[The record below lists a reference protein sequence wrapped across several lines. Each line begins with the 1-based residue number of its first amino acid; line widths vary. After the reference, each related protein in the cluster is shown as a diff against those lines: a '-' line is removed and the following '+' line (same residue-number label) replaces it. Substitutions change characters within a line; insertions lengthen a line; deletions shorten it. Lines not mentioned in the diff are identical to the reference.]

1 MPNSTP
7 PVPPPLDAPLDAM
20 PAAPPE
26 PGLRERKKARLRAQ
40 IAETA
45 LALFREAGLER
56 TTVDEICRRVEISQP
71 TFYKYFPSKE
81 AILAEHAMVGWGEL
95 LRAALDAPG
104 SLEARLRACFAAI
117 AKRMTEDWRLWHAIA
132 VSGAYNPVR
141 DPALLQ
147 SSDAGT
153 RALERVLTQG
163 QERSEL
169 TRDFGADRLASML
182 EGLMLRVGIEWGAG
196 YLGNRPLIEAMDE
209 AIEFFLRAARVAP
222 RPGAK
227 QPSKAPARRPAKQ
240 AASRPAARPRG
251 R

>member
-1 MPNSTP
+1 MSNSTP
-7 PVPPPLDAPLDAM
+7 PAASASDAVL
-20 PAAPPE
+20 PE
-26 PGLRERKKARLRAQ
+26 LGLRERKKARLRAQ
-40 IAETA
+40 ISDTA
-45 LALFREAGLER
+45 LALFRDAGLER

-104 SLEARLRACFAAI
+104 SLETRLRACFAAI
-117 AKRMTEDWRLWHAIA
+117 GARMTEDWRLWHAIA

-147 SSDAGT
+147 SSEAGT
-153 RALERVLTQG
+153 RALERVLAQG

-169 TRDFGADRLASML
+169 TRDFSADRLASML

-196 YLGNRPLIEAMDE
+196 YLGSRPLAEAMDE
-209 AIEFFLRAARVAP
+209 AIEFFLRAARPAA
-222 RPGAK
+222 R
-227 QPSKAPARRPAKQ
+227 SKKGKPARR
-240 AASRPAARPRG
+240 RRR
-251 R
+251 

>member
-1 MPNSTP
+1 MSNS
-7 PVPPPLDAPLDAM
+7 AP
-20 PAAPPE
+20 PAASQSVAAPTE

-40 IAETA
+40 IADTA
-45 LALFREAGLER
+45 LTLFRDLGLER

-95 LRAALDAPG
+95 LRAALDARG

-117 AKRMTEDWRLWHAIA
+117 AARMTEDWRLWHVIA

-147 SSDAGT
+147 STDAGT
-153 RALERVLTQG
+153 RALERMLAQG
-163 QERSEL
+163 QERAEL
-169 TRDFGADRLASML
+169 THDFGADRLASML

-196 YLGNRPLIEAMDE
+196 YLGDRPLGEAMDE
-209 AIEFFLRAARVAP
+209 AIEFFLRAARP
-222 RPGAK
+222 
-227 QPSKAPARRPAKQ
+227 APAPKKRKP
-240 AASRPAARPRG
+240 ARPR